1 MRRGLGNTAL
11 LFALAASAA
20 CGTGGSSGS
29 GKAGSTIAPAT
40 STTPTAPVASST
52 TTSPVTPPAPP
63 TPRAGTWLKG
73 DFHVH
78 SNHSG
83 DATWGDD
90 ITGVIRAAETNGLDF
105 ISISDHR
112 QATCLTDPQFTN
124 ATTKLV
130 LIPGEEWGGP
140 GHAGA
145 HGLTRDPIYH
155 EQDTSQG
162 PGPCVKKIQQA
173 IDDVTAMG
181 GVFVI
186 NHPIDAKNPWFWPV
200 ERFQGMEVW
209 NQQWALGAAADST
222 PADLASWAAAKG
234 LDVPGAPATPPE
246 AHQAL
251 TATGGGQNWQRLK
264 FYEAYLSSGHHIS
277 AIGGGDTH
285 YLFLPGWPTTVVF
298 AETNTK
304 AGVLEGVRKGRT
316 IVQRAPDAPPLEFTA
331 DPGNTGNFHAMIGDS
346 IKIGQPVTFKV
357 RVKDNQGG
365 KVQLVKNGT
374 IVQDWPV
381 TSTDFT
387 VTYTDTPTGKSWYRV
402 NMLEPLD
409 TTLPNT
415 KLLKDLILGV
425 QSAPW
430 LQQII
435 GLGILGS
442 LGQKI
447 TTALNSGV
455 PTLAWLLIYGQQAG
469 VRVSAQ
475 GSTNYPR
482 LEIPPAVSRW
492 MNMAVHDDAY
502 AMGAVTSPIWVE

>member
-1 MRRGLGNTAL
+1 MVRGLGRTAL
-11 LFALAASAA
+11 LGALVATAA
-20 CGTGGSSGS
+20 CGSGSSGS
-29 GKAGSTIAPAT
+29 RSGSASTIAPST
-40 STTPTAPVASST
+40 SRSAPVGSGTTTAPVT
-52 TTSPVTPPAPP
+52 TAPAAPPAP
-63 TPRAGTWLKG
+63 RQGVWLKG

-78 SNHSG
+78 STHSG

-90 ITGVIRAAETNGLDF
+90 ITGVIRAAEANGLDF
-105 ISISDHR
+105 ISLSDHR

-145 HGLTRDPIYH
+145 HGLTRDPIFH

-162 PGPCVKKIQQA
+162 PGPCVKKIQQT

-186 NHPIDAKNPWFWPV
+186 NHPIDAKNPWFWPI
-200 ERFQGMEVW
+200 ERFQGIEVW
-209 NQQWALGAAADST
+209 NQQWALGSAADST
-222 PADLASWAAAKG
+222 LADLQAWAQAKG
-234 LDVPGAPATPPE
+234 LDVPGAPSTPPE
-246 AHQAL
+246 ARQAL
-251 TATGGGQNWQRLK
+251 AATGGGQNWQRLK
-264 FYEAYLSSGHHIS
+264 LYEAYLSSGHHIS

-285 YLFLPGWPTTVVF
+285 YLFLPGWPTTTVF
-298 AETNTK
+298 AEKPTK
-304 AGVLEGVRKGRT
+304 DAILEGVRKGRT
-316 IVQRAPDAPPLEFTA
+316 IVQRAPDAPAVEFMA
-331 DPGNTGNFHAMIGDS
+331 DPGNKGNFHAMIGDS
-346 IKIGQPVTFKV
+346 IPIGQPVTFKI
-357 RVKDNQGG
+357 RVKDDLNG
-365 KVQLVKNGT
+365 KVQLVKNGVT
-374 IVQDWPV
+374 VQEWNV

-387 VTYTDTPTGKSWYRV
+387 VTYTDTPGAKSWYRV
-402 NMLEPLD
+402 NVLEPLD

-492 MNMAVHDDAY
+492 MNMAVHDQAY